1 MAKEMAFALDASK
14 GSLKTLVENAMIA
27 EYEKKN
33 GKIGASVRPIL
44 SANAEKIAELT
55 HAELQAVKGKI
66 TAEDTPE
73 TIAARVAKNVD
84 TKLRAAY
91 NTTQLTD
98 PLRLAVDGMKMGTM
112 VLQEGM
118 GEKYFTS
125 VSDKLKTEI
134 TANLNANITQFAA
147 LKPKPPA
154 AAKQEPVVAQTPP
167 PPVVTPTAPV
177 VAEAPPTA
185 AAPAAEPPPPA
196 PPAPKAAPGVIATV
210 VAALNPISSAAAAE
224 PPPAPAQRKPE
235 AAPPPTQSAPPAPPK
250 DKATGE
256 PRRLIPDTETA
267 PAAPAAPPASTTPAP
282 TSVPSLSS
290 IFTMLSST
298 VGADS
303 GQRDAAI
310 TLMQNVLSQPNTPG
324 EGVNEKIEGYIRG
337 AITASGK
344 DAKDFSDDDIKAF
357 ATQIKEASHEWL
369 NKNQTELK
377 RGNLSA
383 GRIREL
389 STKLAMGVRVR
400 MTPEKVGAFASTE
413 MFIIDKRDIITG
425 VDAQGNPTRP
435 FDMNIQ
441 SMAEAAITSAAGD
454 EAAKKRYKEQV
465 AYEESH
471 RAFYASEEAQ
481 NGVTAGMAT
490 EAARHR
496 MRGKYSGNTQAAV
509 EQMTSH
515 AFQPS
520 SWFSKIIDYFM
531 AFIGALFGGNLGQ
544 LMVSFQDG
552 SFSAHRREKEAS
564 GKNFKLYNKI
574 MSSSPQMLGYEGDEA
589 GFAQWK
595 QELATDV
602 TGIHFDASRRTYT
615 DINRSTGATTGIAAI
630 SQGLTPD
637 GMSRVPGMEDVMG
650 GRHLYIERSQTP
662 PQRTGSR
669 ERGGATPIGYDGDEL
684 PTGGDRTASYSPRG
698 YNGEPIPAPATPY
711 VAPRPTAGRSAGGG
725 GYSGTP

>member
-1 MAKEMAFALDASK
+1 MAKSPSEPDSFVLDLDRSALTK
-14 GSLKTLVENAMIA
+14 LVQAQMLNDLGKAPGPA
-27 EYEKKN
+27 ER
-33 GKIGASVRPIL
+33 IVIP
-44 SANAEKIAELT
+44 KIAEITARITEKEIASVKNRLLSDPNWKPS
-55 HAELQAVKGKI
+55 AEEISKGIAANVTKELKTASTSGSPENFVDVPLLGKQNAVKIVATLTGEEKFYSNAQKMLESKI
-66 TAEDTPE
+66 KEN
-73 TIAARVAKNVD
+73 I
-84 TKLRAAY
+84 
-91 NTTQLTD
+91 
-98 PLRLAVDGMKMGTM
+98 
-112 VLQEGM
+112 
-118 GEKYFTS
+118 EKHPQ
-125 VSDKLKTEI
+125 
-134 TANLNANITQFAA
+134 QFAA
-147 LKPKPPA
+147 LKPQPPKAPTQAEKSWMPSLVPAAAAADLPPPAPAAPPKQPEAAPPAPPA
-154 AAKQEPVVAQTPP
+154 AQPAPSPAPEQT
-167 PPVVTPTAPV
+167 TV
-177 VAEAPPTA
+177 VAEAPTTK
-185 AAPAAEPPPPA
+185 PA
-196 PPAPKAAPGVIATV
+196 PPASKPAAP
-210 VAALNPISSAAAAE
+210 
-224 PPPAPAQRKPE
+224 
-235 AAPPPTQSAPPAPPK
+235 
-250 DKATGE
+250 ATGE
-256 PRRLIPDTETA
+256 PTRLIPDTETA
-267 PAAPAAPPASTTPAP
+267 PAAPPAPPTAAP

-290 IFTMLSST
+290 IFTSISDK
-298 VGADS
+298 ASDP
-303 GQRDAAI
+303 GQRDAYI

-324 EGVNEKIEGYIRG
+324 QGINGTIEEYIRG

-357 ATQIKEASHEWL
+357 ATQIKEASREWI
-369 NKNQTELK
+369 NKHQSELK
-377 RGNLSA
+377 SGNLSA
-383 GRIREL
+383 GRISAL
-389 STKLAMGVRVR
+389 SNELAMGVRVR
-400 MTPEKVGAFASTE
+400 MTPEKVGAFATKE

-425 VDAQGNPTRP
+425 VDAEGNPTRP

-441 SMAEAAITSAAGD
+441 SMAEAAIAGAAGD

-481 NGVTAGMAT
+481 DGVTAGMAT

-564 GKNFKLYNKI
+564 GKNFNLYREI
-574 MSSSPQMLGYEGDEA
+574 MESSPKKLGYEGDEA

-650 GRHLYIERSQTP
+650 GRHIYMERSQTP
-662 PQRTGSR
+662 QRTGGR
-669 ERGGATPIGYDGDEL
+669 ERGGAMPIEYDGGGAQ
-684 PTGGDRTASYSPRG
+684 TGGDRTASYDTS
-698 YNGEPIPAPATPY
+698 GEYDGTPPSTPY
-711 VAPRPTAGRSAGGG
+711 VPPRPTTGRGAAGAGV
-725 GYSGTP
+725 TH